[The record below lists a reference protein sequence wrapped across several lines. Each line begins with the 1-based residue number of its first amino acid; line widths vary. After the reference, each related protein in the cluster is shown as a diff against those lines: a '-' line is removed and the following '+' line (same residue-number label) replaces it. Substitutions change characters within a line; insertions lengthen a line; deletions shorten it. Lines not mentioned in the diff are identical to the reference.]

1 MPSTLE
7 IDQTGYRQICK
18 EYDLPIFYQPWW
30 LDAVCIQG
38 QWRAIWV
45 KNKKGIVEGIWP
57 YCIQKH
63 WGFTRIVT
71 PMLTPMLGPWLF
83 YPYAEKLDRSTRD
96 FEFSVYP
103 ELIEQFPLAS
113 MIQVKCPPQ
122 LKNWLPF
129 AWTGFKQTTR
139 YSFVLS
145 DLANLQTLFS
155 HFSPKVRNH
164 IQAASSLLKLNM
176 HVTDSLLELYRLM
189 ELTFAKKRL
198 KMPFSLAFLQKLDTA
213 VTENAQRQIITV
225 ADQDGKIHAAAY
237 VLYDKTTAYLLL
249 LGSNPSIRHRGAIS
263 LAIWE
268 AIQQASRKVGS
279 FDFEGSMLPG
289 AAKVFAMFG
298 GDMQPYFMLTRFK
311 NHALNVAYQWLRG

>member
-1 MPSTLE
+1 
-7 IDQTGYRQICK
+7 
-18 EYDLPIFYQPWW
+18 
-30 LDAVCIQG
+30 
-38 QWRAIWV
+38 
-45 KNKKGIVEGIWP
+45 
-57 YCIQKH
+57 
-63 WGFTRIVT
+63 
-71 PMLTPMLGPWLF
+71 
-83 YPYAEKLDRSTRD
+83 
-96 FEFSVYP
+96 
-103 ELIEQFPLAS
+103 
-113 MIQVKCPPQ
+113 
-122 LKNWLPF
+122 
-129 AWTGFKQTTR
+129 
-139 YSFVLS
+139 
-145 DLANLQTLFS
+145 
-155 HFSPKVRNH
+155 
-164 IQAASSLLKLNM
+164 
-176 HVTDSLLELYRLM
+176 M